1 MRSKFKWIFTLLL
14 ALTMQFSFAQEKAI
28 TGVVTDA
35 NGPLPGVNVV
45 VKGTQR
51 GVSSGF
57 DGKYSIKAKE
67 GETLVFSFMG
77 MREVS
82 KVVGASNVINTV
94 MQSDA
99 KQFGDVVIVG
109 FAKQEKKKM
118 IQSVVTVGSDKIK
131 DVPVASVQ
139 DVLQGQT
146 SGVQVV
152 SSSGV
157 IGSAPVVKVRGVASI
172 TAGARPLYVVDGVP
186 LNDVNLTSAQ
196 GGQALNPI
204 ADLNPADIESMSV
217 LKDAAATSIYGSRG
231 SNGVILITTKMGK
244 RNQDAKVAVGFTTSF
259 TNYTDA
265 MKMMNASQYK
275 EYNAKFP
282 QALTNS
288 GVTIDDIGETN
299 FDWLNAVSRT
309 GVSMGS
315 DVSVS
320 GGSEKTTYFLG
331 GSYAKQSGFIIGNGL
346 EKSAGRLN
354 INTEANSWLK
364 VGMNLGVTTSKID
377 RVASENSV
385 NAPFTSAFL
394 QEPYVTPYDANG
406 NFQRTGFI
414 ANVVAIEALNINDL
428 ITNRITGNVFADF
441 KLFKPLTYRVE
452 VGLDRSSIEEFRRE
466 KDINQAGGSASDYQA
481 VQQKTI
487 FTNTLN
493 FNKKLAEKI
502 NLNALV
508 GFTAENTEVRD
519 ISVAG
524 TVFASD
530 DFLNVTS
537 AVIKSTTDNTNAQSR
552 LNGYFSRFNLDYD
565 SKYLLEA
572 SFRRDG
578 SSRFGSNNRFGNFW
592 AIGAAWNIASENFL
606 KESKY
611 ISELKLK
618 ANMGVSGN
626 DRIGD
631 YAWRE
636 RVNGGIYPNY
646 NETSGLALYRFSN
659 PNLKW
664 ERSESVDFGLNLGMF
679 SDRVKI
685 AVDVYRKVT
694 SDLLLNKLLS
704 TADND
709 GVRTYLIN
717 AGKME
722 NKGLDLDF
730 NFDVLRD
737 SKLKWSTNLNFNFN
751 RNKILELNSDASVDA
766 QGNKFIGGSTY
777 QRAIEGYSANTFYL
791 VPYLGVNKETG
802 HAEWLDINGNPTTTY
817 STANRRIVGDANPDF
832 TGGWSNNLKYGNFD
846 LSTLV
851 NFSYGNDIFVD
862 GLRFVDRATYAYN
875 HREVVGNVWQ
885 KSGDD
890 AFTPNPTS
898 PTFRTVQNASTRQL
912 KDGSFARLKN
922 VTFGYNFPMSKFSK
936 SFISSVRIYATAQ
949 NLYTLKN
956 KELQGIDPEVS
967 NSISAGIQ
975 GETFFTA
982 PQTKTF
988 LFGTR
993 LTF

>member
-14 ALTMQFSFAQEKAI
+14 ALTMQFSFAQEKTI

-77 MREVS
+77 MREVA
-82 KVVGASNVINTV
+82 KVVGASNVMNTV

-99 KQFGDVVIVG
+99 KQIGDVVIVG

-118 IQSVVTVGSDKIK
+118 IQSVATVGSDKIK

-186 LNDVNLTSAQ
+186 LNDVNLTSSQ

-204 ADLNPADIESMSV
+204 ADINPADIETMSV

-231 SNGVILITTKMGK
+231 ANGVILITTKMGK
-244 RNQDAKVAVGFTTSF
+244 KGQDAKVIVGFNTSF

-265 MKMMNASQYK
+265 MKMMDASQYK
-275 EYNAKFP
+275 EYNFKYP
-282 QALTNS
+282 QALVNT
-288 GVTIDDIGETN
+288 GVSINDIGDKN

-309 GVSMGS
+309 GVSMGT
-315 DVSVS
+315 DVSLS
-320 GGSEKTTYFLG
+320 GGSDKTTYFIG
-331 GSYAKQSGFIIGNGL
+331 GSYSNQSGFIIGNGI
-346 EKSAGRLN
+346 EKAAGRLN
-354 INTEANSWLK
+354 VSTEANSWLK
-364 VGMNLGVTTSKID
+364 VGMNLGITNSRMD

-394 QEPYVTPYDANG
+394 QEPYVSPYDDNG

-414 ANVVAIEALNINDL
+414 ANVVAIESLNINNL
-428 ITNRITGNVFADF
+428 MSNRVTGNVFADF

-452 VGLDRSSIEEFRRE
+452 FGLDRSSIEEFRRE
-466 KDINQAGGSASDYQA
+466 KDINQAGGSASDYHA
-481 VQQKTI
+481 IQQKTI

-493 FNKKLAEKI
+493 YNKKIADKV
-502 NLNALV
+502 NLNALL

-519 ISVAG
+519 ITVAG
-524 TVFASD
+524 SVFASD
-530 DFLNVTS
+530 DFINVTS
-537 AVIKSTTDNTNAQSR
+537 AVVKSTTDNTNAQSR
-552 LNGYFSRFNLDYD
+552 LNGYFSRLNLDYD
-565 SKYLLEA
+565 SKYIFEG

-592 AIGAAWNIASENFL
+592 SVGAAWNVANEDFL
-606 KESKY
+606 KGSKY

-618 ANMGVSGN
+618 ANIGVAGN
-626 DRIGD
+626 DRIAD
-631 YAWRE
+631 YGWRE

-646 NETSGLALYRFSN
+646 NETSGLAFYRFQN
-659 PNLKW
+659 PELRW
-664 ERSESVDFGLNLGMF
+664 EKSKSVDFGLNLGLF
-679 SDRVKI
+679 EDRIKVG
-685 AVDVYRKVT
+685 VDVYRKVT
-694 SDLLLNKLLS
+694 SDLLLNKLLNV
-704 TADND
+704 ADND
-709 GVRTYLIN
+709 GVRTYLTN

-722 NKGLDLDF
+722 NRGLDLDLSVDILK
-730 NFDVLRD
+730 NSD
-737 SKLKWSTNLNFNFN
+737 LKWSSNVNFNFN

-766 QGNKFIGGSTY
+766 QGNKFIAGSTY

-791 VPYLGVNKETG
+791 VPYLGINKDTG
-802 HAEWLDINGNPTTTY
+802 NAEWLDINDKPTTVY
-817 STANRRIVGDANPDF
+817 SASDRRIVGDANPDF
-832 TGGWSNNLKYGNFD
+832 TGGWTNTLKYKNLD
-846 LSTLV
+846 LSTLI
-851 NFSYGNDIFVD
+851 NYSYGNDIFVD
-862 GLRFVDRATYAYN
+862 GLRFVDRATYSYN
-875 HREVVGNVWQ
+875 HREIVGNVWQ

-890 AFTPNPTS
+890 AYTPNPNS
-898 PTFRTVQNASTRQL
+898 PTFRTVNNASTRQL

-922 VTFGYNFPMSKFSK
+922 VTLGYNFPMAKIGK

-949 NLYTLKN
+949 NLYTLKS